1 MALRLHAGEK
11 PPDPNLVPPTAAFD
25 TAARAAGD
33 RPIQAACGPGTGM
46 YGTGDVGFFDR
57 IAPLYDL
64 AMPPADGDALAA
76 GFDRATR
83 PIDRLLDVG
92 GGSGRAAAAVT
103 GPDRLVVDV
112 SRPMLRRARTVRGL
126 SAVAGDAGR
135 LPVAD
140 GAVDAVLVV
149 DAFHHLP
156 TQTAA
161 IDEAARVLAPG
172 GVFVIR
178 EFDPTHPLGRL
189 LVAAE
194 HAIGMG
200 SRFRSPD
207 DLAAALDASA
217 FDAVVIDRGFGYTV
231 AGVRGNAG
239 DSEHSFGR

>member
-1 MALRLHAGEK
+1 
-11 PPDPNLVPPTAAFD
+11 
-25 TAARAAGD
+25 
-33 RPIQAACGPGTGM
+33 M

-64 AMPPADGDALAA
+64 AMPPANGDALAA

-83 PIDRLLDVG
+83 PIERLLDVG
-92 GGSGRAAAAVT
+92 GGSGRAATAVT

-112 SRPMLRRARTVRGL
+112 SQPMLRRAHAVRGL
-126 SAVAGDAGR
+126 PAVVGDAGR

-140 GAVDAVLVV
+140 GAVDAVLIV

-156 TQTAA
+156 AQAAA
-161 IDEAARVLAPG
+161 IDEAARVVAPG
-172 GVFVIR
+172 GVLVVR

-194 HAIGMG
+194 HAIGMT

-207 DLAAALDASA
+207 ELATALEAGG
-217 FDAVVIDRGFGYTV
+217 FDAVVVDRGFGYTV
-231 AGVRGNAG
+231 AGVLDGAG
-239 DSEHSFGR
+239 VCDGAGVRDGDDDSSG

>member
-1 MALRLHAGEK
+1 
-11 PPDPNLVPPTAAFD
+11 
-25 TAARAAGD
+25 
-33 RPIQAACGPGTGM
+33 M

-76 GFDRATR
+76 GFNRATR

-112 SRPMLRRARTVRGL
+112 SRPMLRRARAVRGL

-140 GAVDAVLVV
+140 DAVDAVLVV

-156 TQTAA
+156 AQAAA

-194 HAIGMG
+194 HAIGMT
-200 SRFRSPD
+200 SHFRSPD
-207 DLAAALDASA
+207 DLAAALDASG

-231 AGVRGNAG
+231 AGVRAG
-239 DSEHSFGR
+239 ASDAPDSPTR

>member
-1 MALRLHAGEK
+1 
-11 PPDPNLVPPTAAFD
+11 
-25 TAARAAGD
+25 
-33 RPIQAACGPGTGM
+33 M

-64 AMPPADGDALAA
+64 AMPPADKDALAA
-76 GFDRATR
+76 GFDQATR
-83 PIDRLLDVG
+83 PIDRLLDIG

-103 GPDRLVVDV
+103 GPDRLVIDV
-112 SRPMLRRARTVRGL
+112 SRPMLRRARSVRGL

-140 GAVDAVLVV
+140 DAVDAVLVV
-149 DAFHHLP
+149 DAFHHFP
-156 TQTAA
+156 AQTAA

-189 LVAAE
+189 LVTAE
-194 HAIGMG
+194 HTIGMT
-200 SRFRSPD
+200 SHFCSPD
-207 DLAAALDASA
+207 ELAAALSASR

-231 AGVRGNAG
+231 AGVRAG
-239 DSEHSFGR
+239 VSDVLGSPTR